1 MNPGLNRPRMKSLA
15 QLRDPVAWLRQ
26 GLHLASW
33 VSSDADQTMTLCPHD
48 TVGAPVPTIMQGSS
62 LRPCSQ
68 VLLPLYAASTQVPT
82 GLQQTMAFPCSWL
95 WSPCLLGAYP
105 SSLQTAPRAEVA
117 LPICLMPSEPGPI
130 HSLYMLELLV
140 LHITD
145 L

>member
-68 VLLPLYAASTQVPT
+68 VLLPLYAASNSGPHRSAADH
-82 GLQQTMAFPCSWL
+82 GLPLQLAVVTLP
-95 WSPCLLGAYP
+95 PG
-105 SSLQTAPRAEVA
+105 SLSFFTSNR
-117 LPICLMPSEPGPI
+117 
-130 HSLYMLELLV
+130 
-140 LHITD
+140 T
-145 L
+145 